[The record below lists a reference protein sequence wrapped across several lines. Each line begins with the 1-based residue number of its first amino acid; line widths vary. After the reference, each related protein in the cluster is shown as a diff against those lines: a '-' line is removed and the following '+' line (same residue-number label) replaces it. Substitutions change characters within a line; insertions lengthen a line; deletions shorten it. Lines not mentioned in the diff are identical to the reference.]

1 MNGMIPGTDRH
12 PPESANRTRSSGGEL
27 NGRGYARL
35 VDDACAGDGF
45 GDAGANVFRANVAFK
60 FGLLHK
66 LSGLLA
72 CAAEEQVT
80 AGGMEA
86 VREFADSS
94 EAGGI
99 DGSHVAKAENDNG
112 RERLDV
118 FRDFVELVG
127 GAEEKRAVNA
137 IDDSVVGDVL
147 ALKDMDG
154 TVGHVIAGDAS
165 DGGGTGDLAD
175 VGQGGD

>member
-1 MNGMIPGTDRH
+1 MVTRVLLTKLAVYRLGIRASDHCRPSCHATH
-12 PPESANRTRSSGGEL
+12 PPESANGTRSSGGEL
-27 NGRGYARL
+27 NGRYARL

-60 FGLLHK
+60 FGLLHE

-80 AGGMEA
+80 AGGVEA

-99 DGSHVAKAENDNG
+99 DRGHVAEAENDNG

-118 FRDFVELVG
+118 VCDFVELVG
-127 GAEEKRAVNA
+127 GAEEKRAVNT
-137 IDDSVVGDVL
+137 IDDG
-147 ALKDMDG
+147 
-154 TVGHVIAGDAS
+154 
-165 DGGGTGDLAD
+165 
-175 VGQGGD
+175 

>member
-1 MNGMIPGTDRH
+1 MKGMIPGTDRH

-35 VDDACAGDGF
+35 VDDACAGNGF
-45 GDAGANVFRANVAFK
+45 GDTGANVFRANVAFK

-66 LSGLLA
+66 LSWLLA
-72 CAAEEQVT
+72 CTAEEQVT
-80 AGGMEA
+80 AGGMDT
-86 VREFADSS
+86 VREFADGS

-99 DGSHVAKAENDNG
+99 DRSHVAEAENDNG
-112 RERLDV
+112 REGLDLV
-118 FRDFVELVG
+118 CDFVEFVG
-127 GAEEKRAVNA
+127 GAEEKRAVNT

-154 TVGHVIAGDAS
+154 TVGHVIAGDAG
-165 DGGGTGDLAD
+165 DGGGTGDFAD
-175 VGQGGD
+175 VRQGGD